1 MPRFFFHRTDG
12 AFDPDNEGTEFPD
25 LMTARVEAIRFAAE
39 TVRDDPQQVWAGDT
53 FRIEV
58 SDEEDMLLYT
68 VVILGLDTPPSRG
81 LRKPRRGARTWAD
94 EARGEGSS
102 D

>member
-25 LMTARVEAIRFAAE
+25 LMTARAEAIRFAAE
-39 TVRDDPQQVWAGDT
+39 TVKEDPQQVWAGNT
-53 FRIEV
+53 FRVEV
-58 SDEEDMLLYT
+58 SDEEGMLLCT
-68 VVILGLDTPPSRG
+68 VVILGLDAPASRG
-81 LRKPRRGARTWAD
+81 LRKPRREARSWAD

-102 D
+102 G